1 MLNSRLEGEKQNR
14 EKLQPQIHYPSWAS
28 SAVLEQEYQ
37 ISEPNPLQ
45 EEAKWLL
52 SKEELIDKIDILS
65 IQLSKAEDEIYQI
78 RNDLRMKT
86 LLLEDTQRELK
97 EVKDELKDLKN
108 ENYILKKK
116 LNRSFLKQETLQ
128 GKLNEIQKTM
138 KLPQK
143 TLKDSKNT
151 PVFISKGVQVPF
163 QDTSMTFYADTA
175 EKDPVLEERNKE
187 SVDDIR
193 ELENE
198 KAKRKLQKSQEEDK
212 QKLWYLKKRGDYIQK
227 LKMER
232 APFEDAEKQQM
243 DPTEKFPKHFLEFL
257 IKYAEELQQQLDA
270 LSSRNRHMGCMNRLL
285 QEEAGE
291 NLKQKSDRLDL
302 KHHLQLLNYIQIQQ
316 AMENSVAT
324 SDDEHMDN
332 IVYTKVTPFY
342 EDSETLSDIEVLT
355 DASPEPSLRKST
367 LLDFLSQEVQKHH
380 LREFEH
386 QNIARVEHISTSEAK
401 STDFTKIVLATE
413 PHST

>member
-14 EKLQPQIHYPSWAS
+14 EKLQPQIHYPSCAS

-37 ISEPNPLQ
+37 ISEPNLLQ

-198 KAKRKLQKSQEEDK
+198 KAKRKDTIRKLQQELKDSQKEKLMILQDILSYQTKFLYIKQKLQEKVDESTNNLQKSQEEDK

-257 IKYAEELQQQLDA
+257 I
-270 LSSRNRHMGCMNRLL
+270 
-285 QEEAGE
+285 
-291 NLKQKSDRLDL
+291 
-302 KHHLQLLNYIQIQQ
+302 IQQ

-324 SDDEHMDN
+324 SDDA
-332 IVYTKVTPFY
+332 V
-342 EDSETLSDIEVLT
+342 SELPSTSHW
-355 DASPEPSLRKST
+355 ASPIGHTRRPNLNWDPVSRPTQQYLG
-367 LLDFLSQEVQKHH
+367 
-380 LREFEH
+380 
-386 QNIARVEHISTSEAK
+386 N
-401 STDFTKIVLATE
+401 
-413 PHST
+413 

>member
-14 EKLQPQIHYPSWAS
+14 EKLQPQIHYPSCAS

-45 EEAKWLL
+45 EEANWLL

-291 NLKQKSDRLDL
+291 NLKQKRDRLDL
-302 KHHLQLLNYIQIQQ
+302 KHHLQLLNYIQ
-316 AMENSVAT
+316 
-324 SDDEHMDN
+324 
-332 IVYTKVTPFY
+332 
-342 EDSETLSDIEVLT
+342 
-355 DASPEPSLRKST
+355 
-367 LLDFLSQEVQKHH
+367 
-380 LREFEH
+380 
-386 QNIARVEHISTSEAK
+386 VE
-401 STDFTKIVLATE
+401 
-413 PHST
+413 